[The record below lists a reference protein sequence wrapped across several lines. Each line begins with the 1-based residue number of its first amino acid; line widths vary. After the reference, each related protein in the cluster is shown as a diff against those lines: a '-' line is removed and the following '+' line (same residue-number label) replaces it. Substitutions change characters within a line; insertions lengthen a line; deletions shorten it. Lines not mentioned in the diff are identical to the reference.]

1 MATRSCVILCIM
13 TRRLSMRFCSRGRQF
28 RGFSSSAPVIVC
40 DNSIHILIFVCIN
53 VGKNRIDV
61 LLL

>member
-1 MATRSCVILCIM
+1 
-13 TRRLSMRFCSRGRQF
+13 MRFCSSGRQF

-53 VGKNRIDV
+53 VSKNIIDA